1 MSVLHETKIE
11 HAHDA
16 ALDLSNGSLLESV
29 RAEVVNILSRAYNLA
44 EDLPEDVSAEP
55 HIIETLELLA
65 QARVLLEGSV
75 NNDETS
81 REIRILIRKLKE
93 AETAV
98 REFGQEV
105 QNYSV

>member
-16 ALDLSNGSLLESV
+16 AVDLSNEALLESV
-29 RAEVVNILSRAYNLA
+29 RAEVTNILSRAYDLA

-55 HIIETLELLA
+55 HINETLGLLA
-65 QARVLLEGSV
+65 QARILLEGSV
-75 NNDETS
+75 NNDEIS
-81 REIRILIRKLKE
+81 REIRVLIRKIKD
-93 AETAV
+93 AETTV

-105 QNYSV
+105 QNHSV